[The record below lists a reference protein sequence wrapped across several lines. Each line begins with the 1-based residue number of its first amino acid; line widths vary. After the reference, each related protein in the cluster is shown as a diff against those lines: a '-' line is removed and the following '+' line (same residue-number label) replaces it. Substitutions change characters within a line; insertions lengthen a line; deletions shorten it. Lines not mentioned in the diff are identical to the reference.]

1 MIREK
6 YPDLSEDEV
15 EEVRQRLLLD
25 TLVKGGEVVDDKGN
39 PIDFDASANDE
50 EKESEGNRLIK
61 LANRMINID
70 QLSINLIDSINPF
83 QRAYEVLSKNVDK
96 QTLKIIQ
103 DTMAEQKFDMTIEQA
118 MMLFK
123 GPYKQWVAEH
133 DGLRPDINDPD
144 PKVRELAAAF
154 QKLKNL
160 KIRKMMGLEYEPEK

>member
-1 MIREK
+1 M
-6 YPDLSEDEV
+6 
-15 EEVRQRLLLD
+15 
-25 TLVKGGEVVDDKGN
+25 
-39 PIDFDASANDE
+39 
-50 EKESEGNRLIK
+50 
-61 LANRMINID
+61 
-70 QLSINLIDSINPF
+70 IDSINPF

-123 GPYKQWVAEH
+123 GPYKQWVSEH
-133 DGLRPDINDPD
+133 DGLRPDINYPD
-144 PKVRELAAAF
+144 PKERELAAAF